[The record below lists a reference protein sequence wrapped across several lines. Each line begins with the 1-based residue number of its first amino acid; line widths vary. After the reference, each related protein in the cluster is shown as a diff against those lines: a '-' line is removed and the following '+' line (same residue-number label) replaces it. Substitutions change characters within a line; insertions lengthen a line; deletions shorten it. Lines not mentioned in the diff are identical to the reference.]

1 MEETRVIPNYKK
13 GFTGLKRHL
22 IPFKKEI
29 IIISFLGIISA
40 TANGAVPY
48 VTGLFFDQLISL
60 SNGNINYF
68 YNIPLWVVLILL
80 WLMVQIFSNGFDWLI
95 NIRRARIDSL
105 MHMSIV
111 FNGFKKIFRLP
122 ISFHRNE
129 KMSQV
134 LEKLSMAGWRTS
146 SLVRSLISMSPQFLS
161 IFIGFALAAT
171 INLTLASV
179 MLVAVFVYSL
189 TLLKILKNAA
199 EVDEEG
205 HKLWND
211 AWGDAATV
219 ALQIDSVKQST
230 SEDHEENKLKEK
242 FFSKLYRSWTAE
254 AKIWINVGFF
264 QGVIV
269 FLTQLSIFILSI
281 DFIIKGQLT
290 IGELIALNAYAAMFF
305 GPFVSLGSS
314 WQNMQNA
321 ITTLGQAEYVFEQTE
336 EIYEPTQAAPFKN
349 IVGEIAFNDVKFK
362 YGPEQPMVL
371 EGISFKTHK
380 GELVALVGESGGGK
394 STLISLISGYYFPNE
409 GTVTI
414 DGVDTRNYN
423 LKTLRSQIS
432 VVPQEVALFN
442 DSIKNNIRYGNF
454 ELADEKVFQAAKESH
469 IHEFIE
475 TLPEKYET
483 LVGERGIKLSVG
495 QKQRLA
501 IARAILRDP
510 KILILDEPTSA
521 LDSKTEKSISES
533 LEKIMSGRT
542 TFVIAHRLSTV
553 RKADTILVF
562 DKGKIVEQGK
572 HIDLINIEGGVY
584 KKLHDYQIGLN

>member
-1 MEETRVIPNYKK
+1 MENTKKIPAYKK

-22 IPFKKEI
+22 TPFKKQI
-29 IIISFLGIISA
+29 IVISILGVISA
-40 TANGAVPY
+40 AANGAVPY

-60 SNGNINYF
+60 SNGQINYF
-68 YNIPLWVVLILL
+68 YSLPLWAALILV
-80 WLMVQIFSNGFDWLI
+80 WLLVQMFANGFDFLI
-95 NIRRARIDSL
+95 DLRRSKIDSL
-105 MHMSIV
+105 VHMSIV
-111 FNGFKKIFRLP
+111 FSGFKKIFRLP

-129 KMSQV
+129 KINQV

-146 SLVRSLISMSPQFLS
+146 SLVRSLISILPQFLS
-161 IFIGFALAAT
+161 IIIGFVLAAS
-171 INLTLASV
+171 INIFLASI

-189 TLLKILKNAA
+189 TLIKILKNAA

-205 HKLWND
+205 HKLWNE

-230 SEDHEENKLKEK
+230 SEDHEENKLKNS
-242 FFSKLYRSWTAE
+242 FFDALYKSWTALDR
-254 AKIWINVGFF
+254 IWINISFF
-264 QGVIV
+264 QRVIV

-281 DFIIKGQLT
+281 NFIMKGQLT
-290 IGELIALNAYAAMFF
+290 VGELIALNAYASMFF
-305 GPFVSLGSS
+305 GPFVSLGSN

-321 ITTLGQAEYVFEQTE
+321 ITTLGQAEHVFDQVE
-336 EIYEPTQAAPFKN
+336 EVYEPKQSAPFQK
-349 IVGEIAFNDVKFK
+349 IIGEIAFNHVKFS
-362 YGPEQPMVL
+362 YGPDQPMVL
-371 EGISFKTHK
+371 EDISFKTHK

-394 STLISLISGYYFPNE
+394 STLIALISGYYFPNE

-423 LKTLRSQIS
+423 LKTLRSQIA

-454 ELADEKVFQAAKESH
+454 EVDDKKVFQAAKESH

-475 TLPEKYET
+475 TLPDRYET

-521 LDSKTEKSISES
+521 LDSKTEKNISES

-562 DKGKIVEQGK
+562 DKGKISEQGK
-572 HIDLINIEGGVY
+572 HKDLINLEGGVY
-584 KKLHDYQIGLN
+584 KKLHDYQIGLS